1 MLKSAVDSFRQGIGR
16 IKWFSSVVSARLKI
30 EIAIIKLLHRSDTVQ
45 KQREELIRA
54 IGERVFELGT
64 NQDRNVYRD
73 RTVHDALN
81 KIRDLEKEIEELNRR
96 MQDVSSV
103 GL

>member
-1 MLKSAVDSFRQGIGR
+1 MLKRVTDDFRQGIGR

-30 EIAIIKLLHRSDTVQ
+30 EIAIIKLLHRSDAVQ

-54 IGERVFELGT
+54 IGERVCELRM
-64 NQDRNVYRD
+64 NQDRNVFRD
-73 RTVHDALN
+73 RTIQDALN
-81 KIRDLEKEIEELNRR
+81 KIEGLEKEIEELNRK

-103 GL
+103 GI

>member
-1 MLKSAVDSFRQGIGR
+1 MLKRAVDSFKQGIGR

-96 MQDVSSV
+96 MHDVSSV